1 MSLSIRIGVV
11 GTGFIAGSLIRLI
24 QSKDN
29 YQLTA
34 ILTRRDL
41 KTSTDFPGIEI
52 ATNSIN
58 ELIDKVDL
66 IVECSGTV
74 NHATE
79 IANAAVE
86 ACLPV
91 ITMNSE
97 FHTTTGS
104 YFADKLYLSEAEGDQ
119 PGCIAALNEECIKMG
134 FTPLVLG
141 NFKGFLNTN
150 PSVDDMQYWSEI
162 QGITIKQTTSFTDGT
177 KVQIEQAF
185 VANGL
190 EGTILQMGLSGP
202 KSDDYVAT
210 AKDLAKTAD
219 VLGQPVSDYI
229 ISDTGLPAG
238 VFIAAKHNN
247 KEHKALQYYK
257 LGEGPYYV
265 LTKNYH
271 LCAFEILKTVDR
283 YLLGLP
289 PLLNNSSSP
298 KISIASIA
306 KCDLTPGEKIVS
318 GIGGFEV
325 RGEAVLLSDD
335 ISHVPIGIL
344 ENAIVTRKVEAGQVL
359 TYDDIELVPSL
370 ALDITQKLFTKN

>member
-24 QSKDN
+24 QSKPN
-29 YQLTA
+29 YTLA
-34 ILTRRDL
+34 AVLTRRNL
-41 KTSTDFPGIEI
+41 SNNTAFPGNDV
-52 ATNSIN
+52 ATNSIA

-79 IANAAVE
+79 IVSKAVQ
-86 ACLPV
+86 ASLPV

-119 PGCIAALNEECIKMG
+119 PGCIAVLHEECIKMG

-141 NFKGFLNTN
+141 NFKGYLNTN
-150 PSVDDMQYWSEI
+150 PSKEDMKYWSSQ

-190 EGTILQMGLSGP
+190 GGTILRQGLTGP
-202 KSDDYVAT
+202 KTEDYVVT
-210 AKDLAKTAD
+210 AKSMAKKAD
-219 VLGQPVSDYI
+219 TLGQPISDYI
-229 ISDTGLPAG
+229 ISDASLPAG
-238 VFIAAKHNN
+238 VFIAAKHDQQ
-247 KEHKALQYYK
+247 ESKALKYYK

-289 PLLNNSSSP
+289 PLLNNSTSP
-298 KISIASIA
+298 TIGVASIA
-306 KCDLTPGEKIVS
+306 KRDLLPGEEILN

-325 RGEAVLLSDD
+325 RGEALQLSKRLN
-335 ISHVPIGIL
+335 HVPIGIL
-344 ENAIVTRKVEAGQVL
+344 ENAKVIRKIEKGAML
-359 TYDDIELVPSL
+359 TYDDIELEESM
-370 ALDITQKLFTKN
+370 ALDITKLLFKE

>member
-1 MSLSIRIGVV
+1 MSFSIRIGVV

-24 QSKDN
+24 QNKEN
-29 YQLTA
+29 YQLTS
-34 ILTRRDL
+34 ILTRRDIS
-41 KTSTDFPGIEI
+41 TSVNFPGSEI
-52 ATNSIN
+52 ATNSIH
-58 ELIDKVDL
+58 EFIDKVDL
-66 IVECSGTV
+66 IIECSGTV

-79 IANAAVE
+79 IVNAAVE
-86 ACLPV
+86 ASLPV

-119 PGCIAALNEECIKMG
+119 PGCIAALHEESIKMG

-150 PSVDDMQYWSEI
+150 PSIEDMQHWSEI

-190 EGTILQMGLSGP
+190 GGTILEAGLTGP

-219 VLGQPVSDYI
+219 GIGQPVSDYI

-238 VFIAAKHNN
+238 IFIAAKHNN
-247 KEHKALQYYK
+247 QENKALQYYK

-265 LTKNYH
+265 LTKNFH

-289 PLLNNSSSP
+289 PLLNNSTSP
-298 KISIASIA
+298 NVSIASIA
-306 KCDLTPGEKIVS
+306 KRDLSAGDSIAS

-325 RGEAVLLSDD
+325 RGEAILLSENTP
-335 ISHVPIGIL
+335 HVPIGIL
-344 ENAIVTRKVEAGQVL
+344 ENATVTRKIEAGTVL
-359 TYDDIELVPSL
+359 TYDDIELEPSL
-370 ALDITQKLFTKN
+370 ALDITQKIFEEK